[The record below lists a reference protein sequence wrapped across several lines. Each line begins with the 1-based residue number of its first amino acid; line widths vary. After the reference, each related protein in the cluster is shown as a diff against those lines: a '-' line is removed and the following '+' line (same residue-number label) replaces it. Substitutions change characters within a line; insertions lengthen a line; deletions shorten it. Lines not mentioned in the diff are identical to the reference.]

1 MNAPQTLLTVGG
13 YEDPLLPKLIQ
24 AINYAQEIEVA
35 VSFVRNS
42 GYRLLSGALI
52 DALERGA
59 TIRLL
64 TSDYL
69 NVTEPTAL
77 RSLMLLKERG
87 ADI

>member
-1 MNAPQTLLTVGG
+1 M
-13 YEDPLLPKLIQ
+13 
-24 AINYAQEIEVA
+24 A

-59 TIRLL
+59 AIRLL

-87 ADI
+87 ADTRIHRHDGSQSFHRNCSPE